1 MALLSPYLA
10 VFGLK
15 DAKNGTEVVCTLI
28 WKDNSSRIIHFS
40 FLCFGTYFI
49 PFFAI
54 TVMYT
59 VTIGTLYKRS
69 RDVVQLFSDE
79 QVRSRQRRND
89 QIFRLSI
96 VIVLSCAVCLGPIFC
111 YLMVITFTWKS
122 NIKSIGKETFDYI
135 FFIVRY
141 FGYLNSVVNPC
152 IYFVF
157 IKTYRQGLKR
167 LLRCE
172 RHSRGGSNPVHEN
185 NAEEMRLTAV
195 RPNLNNHPT
204 T

>member
-1 MALLSPYLA
+1 ME
-10 VFGLK
+10 GQ
-15 DAKNGTEVVCTLI
+15 LI
-28 WKDNSSRIIHFS
+28 SDHTFFVLMFWHILYS
-40 FLCFGTYFI
+40 FLCHHSNVHSHDRHI
-49 PFFAI
+49 VQEI
-54 TVMYT
+54 
-59 VTIGTLYKRS
+59 S
-69 RDVVQLFSDE
+69 RHSPAF
-79 QVRSRQRRND
+79 QRRTSSISATKKLPN
-89 QIFRLSI
+89 ISLSI